1 MPDRSN
7 RTGPSTLLK
16 LLRVF
21 SRIPPWP
28 AAPHGDRAGR
38 HGGGHRVYKDVPDHS
53 YVLFRALPLCMGLLV
68 GYPHGPLP
76 LVATRPGNNG
86 GGHLLYVFL
95 FSVLLHL

>member
-53 YVLFRALPLCMGLLV
+53 YCTVPRTSFMYGSV
-68 GYPHGPLP
+68 GGIPPWPAAPRGDK
-76 LVATRPGNNG
+76 AGQ
-86 GGHLLYVFL
+86 
-95 FSVLLHL
+95 